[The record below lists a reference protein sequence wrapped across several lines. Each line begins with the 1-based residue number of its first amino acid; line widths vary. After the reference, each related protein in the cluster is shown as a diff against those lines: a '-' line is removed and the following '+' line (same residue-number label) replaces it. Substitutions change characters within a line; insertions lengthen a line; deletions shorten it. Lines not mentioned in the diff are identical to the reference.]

1 MISLQLQNLT
11 TSYGYKPV
19 FEKISLSHKSGILGV
34 AGPNGSGKSTLLKCM
49 GGLLQPDSG
58 RIIWKKDSQELM
70 PHDLKPFL
78 GYSAPYISLYKEL
91 SVRENLQFLARLR
104 QANLGSQK
112 LARLLDF
119 VDLASAGNRLFIAS
133 RTCAAFARCNCAE
146 LAGEKRFIHRWA
158 PLVITSTG
166 SPSARNTGL
175 LAMAPISQPSSSAA
189 AAAVR
194 VSFESPWT
202 RLSIPAASSSS

>member
-119 VDLASAGNRLFIAS
+119 VDLASAGNRLFGNLSTGQQQRARLASSIFHDPIVLLLDEPGSNLDVAGQEVIKRLCEMFRTEGKLLVIAS
-133 RTCAAFARCNCAE
+133 NNERE
-146 LAGEKRFIHRWA
+146 LAMCDQVFSVEREAFI
-158 PLVITSTG
+158 
-166 SPSARNTGL
+166 
-175 LAMAPISQPSSSAA
+175 
-189 AAAVR
+189 
-194 VSFESPWT
+194 
-202 RLSIPAASSSS
+202 